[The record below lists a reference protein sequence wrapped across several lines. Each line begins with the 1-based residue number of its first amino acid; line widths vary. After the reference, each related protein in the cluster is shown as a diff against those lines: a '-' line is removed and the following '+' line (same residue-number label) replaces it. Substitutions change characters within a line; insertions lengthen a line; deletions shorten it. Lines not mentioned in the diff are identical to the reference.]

1 MEDHPNF
8 ILDCPSFYK
17 QKSIEEL
24 TDSLWLT
31 TMELQEEIR
40 ARDDR
45 LNQLK
50 HLLNDV
56 VHERNEARTK
66 CQSLVLDKLLLQHQ
80 FHNRRRQTTT
90 APPHSGV
97 SCVEDE
103 ESSVSFSPNE
113 NAVQLPPMKG
123 LPENGKFLEA
133 VMKAGPL
140 LQNLLLAGALPH
152 WRRPPPPMD
161 TYQIPSPPLVI
172 PETKYQ
178 KKRGFSEDSDS
189 STETKYQIISLN

>member
-1 MEDHPNF
+1 M
-8 ILDCPSFYK
+8 K
-17 QKSIEEL
+17 QSIEEL
-24 TDSLWLT
+24 TESLWLT

-50 HLLNDV
+50 HFLNDV
-56 VHERNEARTK
+56 VHQRNEARTK
-66 CQSLVLDKLLLQHQ
+66 CQSLVLDKLLLQRQ
-80 FHNRRRQTTT
+80 FHHRRHQTTT

-97 SCVEDE
+97 EDE
-103 ESSVSFSPNE
+103 ESSVSFSSNE
-113 NAVQLPPMKG
+113 NAVQLLPPPTRDG

-152 WRRPPPPMD
+152 WRRPPPPLD

-178 KKRGFSEDSDS
+178 KKRGFSEDSVS
-189 STETKYQIISLN
+189 STETKYQRFSLN